1 MFKLSLVSIILSF
14 LFSLMILPYSRAEE
28 TLDMKD
34 YNQETIKNEY
44 QAILKKL
51 GNKDGVGGPNA
62 SDKTQILKTKSW
74 GVNAVEKTVWNSSG
88 DIISYDV
95 YAMKNGELIWEHDQP
110 KKGGRIHFMITIAQ
124 DGSITRTDLTKPAV
138 VPTKVPTAT
147 PTPVPTATP
156 TIAVPTEVPAATPVT
171 VESPAPTTAPAT
183 PVTVESPAPT
193 TVPATPVTVES
204 PAPATPVPATP
215 TQVPPTP
222 TKVPPTPV
230 RGIEKI
236 IFVSNRNGNLDIYA
250 MNVDGTEVKQI
261 TSSASNEAYPSVSP
275 DGKKIAF
282 ASNRDGNWEIYVMD
296 YDGREEDAV
305 RLTYNNTDDLYPSF
319 TADSKHIVFQS
330 NRDGNSELY
339 MVDITDPRAQ
349 IRLTINETDDVH
361 PHVFKVPK

>member
-1 MFKLSLVSIILSF
+1 MQRFIFKLSLVLIIISF
-14 LFSLMILPYSRAEE
+14 LFSVIILPDSKAEE

-34 YNQETIKNEY
+34 YTQETIKSEY
-44 QAILKKL
+44 QSILKKL

-74 GVNAVEKTVWNSSG
+74 GVNAVEKTVWNSDG

-110 KKGGRIHFMITIAQ
+110 KKGGRIHFLITIAQ
-124 DGSITRTDLTKPAV
+124 DGSVTRTDLTKPV
-138 VPTKVPTAT
+138 SVPTKTPTSTPTTLPTAIPTEVPTAPPAITAT
-147 PTPVPTATP
+147 PVPVETPETAVPTAVPTSVPTSGQTTPVPTVVRDTP
-156 TIAVPTEVPAATPVT
+156 TPL
-171 VESPAPTTAPAT
+171 PAT
-183 PVTVESPAPT
+183 P
-193 TVPATPVTVES
+193 
-204 PAPATPVPATP
+204 
-215 TQVPPTP
+215 VPPTP

-230 RGIEKI
+230 RGVEKI

-261 TSSASNEAYPSVSP
+261 TSSASNEAYPGVSP

-296 YDGREEDAV
+296 YDGKEEDSI

-319 TADSKHIVFQS
+319 TADSKHVVFQS

-339 MVDITDPRAQ
+339 MVDINDPRTQ

>member
-1 MFKLSLVSIILSF
+1 MQSFIFKLSLLSIIISF
-14 LFSLMILPYSRAEE
+14 FVSLIILPYSRAEE

-34 YNQETIKNEY
+34 YTQETIKNEY
-44 QAILKKL
+44 QSILKKL

-62 SDKTQILKTKSW
+62 PDKTQILKTKSW
-74 GVNAVEKTVWNSSG
+74 GVNAVEKTVWNSDG

-124 DGSITRTDLTKPAV
+124 DGSITRTDLTRPVV
-138 VPTKVPTAT
+138 VPTKVPTST

-156 TIAVPTEVPAATPVT
+156 TIAAPTEVPAITETPVT
-171 VESPAPTTAPAT
+171 AASPVAPTTAPAT
-183 PVTVESPAPT
+183 PVTAASPVAPT
-193 TVPATPVTVES
+193 TAPAEATP
-204 PAPATPVPATP
+204 TPVPPTP
-215 TQVPPTP
+215 VPPTP

-236 IFVSNRNGNLDIYA
+236 IFVSNRNGNLDIYT

-261 TSSASNEAYPSVSP
+261 TSSASNEAYPGVSP
-275 DGKKIAF
+275 DGKKITF

-296 YDGREEDAV
+296 YDGKEEDSI

-319 TADSKHIVFQS
+319 TADSKHVVFQS

-339 MVDITDPRAQ
+339 MVDITDPRTQ

-361 PHVFKVPK
+361 PHVFKVSK

>member
-1 MFKLSLVSIILSF
+1 MQSFIFKLSLVSIIVSF
-14 LFSLMILPYSRAEE
+14 LFSLMILPYSNAEE

-44 QAILKKL
+44 QAILKKI

-62 SDKTQILKTKSW
+62 PDKTQILKTKSW
-74 GVNAVEKTVWNSSG
+74 GVNAVEKTVWNSDG

-110 KKGGRIHFMITIAQ
+110 KKSGRIHFMITIAR
-124 DGSITRTDLTKPAV
+124 DGSITRTDLTKPVV

-156 TIAVPTEVPAATPVT
+156 TITLPTEVPAVTPVT
-171 VESPAPTTAPAT
+171 VESPVPTAIPPTPVTGESPVPTTAP
-183 PVTVESPAPT
+183 P
-193 TVPATPVTVES
+193 
-204 PAPATPVPATP
+204 TPVPAVETP
-215 TQVPPTP
+215 TPVPPTPVPPTP

-236 IFVSNRNGNLDIYA
+236 IFVSNRNGNLDIYT

-261 TSSASNEAYPSVSP
+261 TSSASNEAYPGVSS

-296 YDGREEDAV
+296 YDGKEEDAI

-319 TADSKHIVFQS
+319 TADSKHVVFQS

-361 PHVFKVPK
+361 PHVFKVTK

>member
-1 MFKLSLVSIILSF
+1 MQSFMFKLSLVSIILSF

-156 TIAVPTEVPAATPVT
+156 TIAVPTEVPA
-171 VESPAPTTAPAT
+171 AT